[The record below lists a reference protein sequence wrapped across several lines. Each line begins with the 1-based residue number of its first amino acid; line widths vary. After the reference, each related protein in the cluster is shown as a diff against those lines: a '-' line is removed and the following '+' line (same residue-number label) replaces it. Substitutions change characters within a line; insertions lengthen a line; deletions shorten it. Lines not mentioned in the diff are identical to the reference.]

1 MKEIWVYNRMKW
13 KCEIWK
19 WVRIDEN
26 NLNDHEIEWGIVN
39 IDMNNEWKIKDI
51 VMNDSI

>member
-1 MKEIWVYNRMKW
+1 MKMWNMEM
-13 KCEIWK
+13 
-19 WVRIDEN
+19 RIDEN
-26 NLNDHEIEWGIVN
+26 DLNDDEIECGIVN